1 MSKRKCEWIF
11 GSCDIPERTKRH
23 YSRETVVVKESHY
36 CSTDGSREACS
47 CSAIES
53 GRSNCVQHESGDCKC
68 SSGDVDSCTS
78 LIADAS
84 DNSDIVD
91 YCNSDC
97 DSYASSF
104 DDAESDYNEDNR
116 EDSGDGDCGDDNL
129 NDGDNYVGDDD
140 DDHDNGNDDDDDDD
154 DNGDDGANER
164 LLQFI
169 YQSQI
174 SLYPSSGST
183 LFDYQLAVFQFSLR
197 HCLTKKAISDLL
209 KLVPSFFPHNH
220 TAIASWFKRK
230 KFWQPLLDK
239 SKLVTKHKYCAICHH
254 LMLGD
259 DNELCPNECN
269 ADFEHFVICVTLD
282 YRLK

>member
-1 MSKRKCEWIF
+1 MFRNRKRQ
-11 GSCDIPERTKRH
+11 
-23 YSRETVVVKESHY
+23 
-36 CSTDGSREACS
+36 
-47 CSAIES
+47 
-53 GRSNCVQHESGDCKC
+53 SNCVQHESGDCKC

-97 DSYASSF
+97 DSYGSSF
-104 DDAESDYNEDNR
+104 DNAESDYNEDNR

-140 DDHDNGNDDDDDDD
+140 GDDDNDNGNDDYDDDDDDYDDDDDDGNDDDDDDDDD

-174 SLYPSSGST
+174 PLYPSSGST
-183 LFDYQLAVFQFSLR
+183 LFDYQLAVFQFSLK

-220 TAIASWFKRK
+220 TAISSWFKQK
-230 KFWQPLLDK
+230 
-239 SKLVTKHKYCAICHH
+239 V
-254 LMLGD
+254 LGT
-259 DNELCPNECN
+259 
-269 ADFEHFVICVTLD
+269 FIG
-282 YRLK
+282 